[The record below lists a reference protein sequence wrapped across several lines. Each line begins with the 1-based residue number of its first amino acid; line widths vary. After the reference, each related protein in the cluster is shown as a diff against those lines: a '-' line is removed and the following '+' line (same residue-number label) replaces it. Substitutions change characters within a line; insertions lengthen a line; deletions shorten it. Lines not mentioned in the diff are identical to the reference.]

1 MMPTA
6 ISLARRTALNT
17 LHLTYA
23 CADFMPCARGSRLAQ
38 AAKLSRAAIQ
48 HQLVTVELVSDT
60 M

>member
-6 ISLARRTALNT
+6 ISLARRTVLDT

-38 AAKLSRAAIQ
+38 AAKLSRAVIQ

>member
-6 ISLARRTALNT
+6 ISLARRTALDT

-23 CADFMPCARGSRLAQ
+23 CANFMPYARGSRLAQ
-38 AAKLSRAAIQ
+38 AAKLSRAVTQ

>member
-6 ISLARRTALNT
+6 ISLARRTALDS

-23 CADFMPCARGSRLAQ
+23 CANFMPYARGSRLAQ
-38 AAKLSRAAIQ
+38 AAKLSRAVTQ